1 MDVSPARHTIVVS
14 DLHLTEVEEPDPRRP
29 LWMRYKHRDLII
41 DGCFARFVDW
51 LLTQVPP
58 DSELILD
65 GDVFDFDAVRA
76 IPTPPPF
83 GVNWLERLR
92 GLAPEQ
98 AKSAFKM
105 GVILRDHEVFVQA
118 LRSWVTAGHR
128 LVLVV
133 GNHDI
138 EVLWPAVREVI
149 HDVLDLP
156 DERRDAVRICE
167 WFYVSG
173 GDTLVEHGSQYDA
186 YCVCPDPLHPT
197 FRLGKRVLVRVPFG
211 DLAGRLMLNGMGLF
225 NPYVESSFIKPP
237 LEYARFFVRYV
248 ARIQPLLGWTWL
260 WGAVAT
266 GVVSLRNGFRPS
278 IRDPLS
284 LEGRENDAAARAN
297 VRPGTL
303 RALRTLRVH
312 PAIFNP
318 WKILRELWLD
328 RALILAVIV
337 WFSFQLI
344 GFLNVFAEVSPLW
357 AFAFFFGLLPPFAF
371 YARSVNSDVRTT
383 NRAVYRRMPMAM
395 KITGVRRAVIGHT
408 HEEGHETRDHTELL
422 NTGTWSVAYEDVEYT
437 RPKGRKCFAWIR
449 PTPDGGESRI
459 AELHEWRD
467 PGCSRIPSQ
476 ARPDLTTTASRL
488 RALTRRLP
496 RVPRPRRRRRG
507 RTR

>member
-197 FRLGKRVLVRVPFG
+197 FRLRSRELMRVPFG
-211 DLAGRLMLNGMGLF
+211 DMAERLLLNGMGLF

-237 LEYARFFVRYV
+237 LEYAKFFLRHI
-248 ARIQPLLGWTWL
+248 ARIQPLIGWTWL
-260 WGAVAT
+260 WGAIAT
-266 GVVSLRNGFRPS
+266 GVLSLRNGFLPS
-278 IRDPLS
+278 IRDPIT
-284 LEGRENDAAARAN
+284 LEERGNDAAERAN
-297 VRPGTL
+297 VPPATL
-303 RALRTLRVH
+303 RALGLVRVH
-312 PAIFNP
+312 PAVFNP
-318 WKILRELWLD
+318 WKILKELWLD
-328 RALILAVIV
+328 RALILALIV
-337 WFSFQLI
+337 FGSFWLI
-344 GFLNVFAEVSPLW
+344 GLLNIFGDFSVWW
-357 AFAFFFGLLPPFAF
+357 AVLFFFGLLPPFAF
-371 YARSVNSDVRTT
+371 YARSVNSDVGNT
-383 NRAVYRRMPMAM
+383 NRALKRKMPLALR
-395 KITGVRRAVIGHT
+395 IAGVRRAVIGHT
-408 HEEGHETRDHTELL
+408 HQEGHVRRGDTELL
-422 NTGTWSVAYEDVEYT
+422 NTGTWSAAYEDVEYT
-437 RPKGRKCFAWIR
+437 RPFGRKCFAWIHPDPDR
-449 PTPDGGESRI
+449 PERI
-459 AELHEWRD
+459 AELFEWTD
-467 PGCSRIPSQ
+467 PGCAPV
-476 ARPDLTTTASRL
+476 AVVDDTKKSRL
-488 RALTRRLP
+488 KTLSQKIP
-496 RVPRPRRRRRG
+496 IVG
-507 RTR
+507 RKQS